1 MSFPVFVRSYL
12 VLLWKLNVI
21 LKPPPTPPHPSVS
34 PHGFSDSRKKAVCL
48 GESGLISNFGGSCQA
63 CSYDPWKR
71 PNVQQPCES
80 GSGEF
85 TSIYVVDLNVTDVS
99 FE

>member
-21 LKPPPTPPHPSVS
+21 LNPPTPHPSVS
-34 PHGFSDSRKKAVCL
+34 PCGFSDSRKKAVCL
-48 GESGLISNFGGSCQA
+48 GESGLISNFSGSCQA
-63 CSYDPWKR
+63 CNDDPWKR
-71 PNVQQPCES
+71 PSVQQQCES